1 MYQITSQE
9 AFTKKSQA
17 PPAKPGFLFVF
28 PSYIFWSYCV
38 RHEGFFYPACVRIVF
53 SACRRGLQPE
63 KSERGKGQQEGCHE
77 EGPHTHSCFQIL
89 FKPDHTPGQEHHL
102 QHSFPFKN
110 SWVSCSQYR
119 SHFETHKNLTLI
131 IFSPPGLGGRLY
143 SSAGI
148 RHGGIRMTGVGG
160 GGGGGAYSQKS
171 SCVIDSGVA
180 TGAHS
185 NVTATTNMS
194 ADTSAQGKST

>member
-1 MYQITSQE
+1 MR
-9 AFTKKSQA
+9 
-17 PPAKPGFLFVF
+17 V
-28 PSYIFWSYCV
+28 
-38 RHEGFFYPACVRIVF
+38 FFYPACVRIVF

-63 KSERGKGQQEGCHE
+63 KSERGKGQQEGRHE
-77 EGPHTHSCFQIL
+77 EGPHSHSCFQIL
-89 FKPDHTPGQEHHL
+89 FKPDHTPGQKHHL

-160 GGGGGAYSQKS
+160 GGGAYSQKS

-194 ADTSAQGKST
+194 ADTSAQGKLT